1 MQQVEALHAA
11 SIAVV
16 GVLAVVIA
24 LTLPH
29 TGVLVPGRSLAG
41 IGLGDTAT
49 AVTRTWG
56 PRHDVCGVCDER
68 TWLFHYAPDGTK
80 GVAAVFRAGRVAALF
95 TLGAPRGW
103 RTTEGL
109 RLGEARER
117 VKELYGPRLGQTAC
131 TGYTAL
137 TIRSPRALTSIY
149 VTGDSVYGFALSLPT
164 MHVCR

>member
-11 SIAVV
+11 SIAAVA
-16 GVLAVVIA
+16 VLAVAIA

-41 IGLGDTAT
+41 VRLGDTAT
-49 AVTRTWG
+49 TVARRWG
-56 PRHDVCGVCDER
+56 PAHDVCGVCDER
-68 TWLFHYAPDGTK
+68 TWLFHYATDGTK
-80 GVAAVFRAGRVAALF
+80 GVAAVFHGDRVAALF
-95 TLGAPRGW
+95 TLGAPHGW
-103 RTTEGL
+103 RTADGL

-117 VKELYGPRLGQTAC
+117 VKELYGTGLRETVC

-137 TIRSPRALTSIY
+137 TIRSPRAATSIY

-164 MHVCR
+164 MPVCR